1 MATDPPTTLEQA
13 LSALNRERL
22 RAEHYRSQSHAL
34 RDELTALRDA
44 ASDASTSR
52 LLAEEELDDT
62 RDRLSL
68 ALDAA
73 GMGLWEWSVG
83 TGDVYLSARW
93 SELIGD
99 VPMESHCQ
107 VADLLQRIHPD
118 DLAALNTVLTDT
130 VSGKR
135 QRYDAQFRIRTY
147 DNQWIW
153 MESHGLGTDR
163 DASGRAGRVVG
174 ISSDATERKRLLDA
188 TEQARQDAEKANRS
202 KTEFLASVS
211 HEVRTPLNGVMGLI
225 RLLTDSP
232 LTDEQRQWL
241 TLMDES
247 AQTLLHLLN
256 DILDL
261 SKIEAGRM
269 ELDSAPFNLMDEV
282 GQACGPLVA
291 QAAVKELAILVDID
305 PSLPESVQGDATKLR
320 QVLLNLLSNAVK
332 FTPRGGR
339 VSVNVRPGPNGGVHF
354 EVSDTGIGI
363 AAEQQTRIFEAFT
376 QADASTTRKY
386 GGTGLGLAISS
397 RLVQLM
403 GGHIRLVSAPGQGSS
418 FSFTLPLQSAGDH
431 NKSSGP
437 MSAPMELEH
446 LSTRA
451 QTFSGLRVLVAEDHP
466 VNELLMRELLK
477 KLGCSTVVA
486 RNGLEAVAAWKRGN
500 IDLIMMDVQMPELN
514 GLDATLEIRALEGSG
529 FRPPGSPLPHTPI
542 VAVTA
547 NAMSGD
553 REKCIAAGMDAYTA
567 KPVSPQALTQAMAEA
582 QDVSAKWQPAPPP
595 PMLRAIDPHTNAL
608 PTQPQAG
615 TSLGKGLPP
624 PIQIDKLRHRL
635 DGDQAALSRLA
646 SATRRQLAQ
655 HITALSQA
663 LGQQDQVLATT
674 SAHALKTALATI
686 TAERASALSNGLE
699 KAARKGEWP
708 LFGRALP
715 VLKTEVARLDQAL
728 AALEED

>member
-1 MATDPPTTLEQA
+1 M
-13 LSALNRERL
+13 
-22 RAEHYRSQSHAL
+22 
-34 RDELTALRDA
+34 RDELEMLRGA

-73 GMGLWEWSVG
+73 GMGLWEWSVSS
-83 TGDVYLSARW
+83 GDVYLSARW
-93 SELIGD
+93 SELMGD

-107 VADLLQRIHPD
+107 VNDLLQRIHPSD
-118 DLAALNTVLTDT
+118 QPVLDAALTET

-135 QRYDAQFRIRTY
+135 QRYNIQFRIRRY

-163 DASGRAGRVVG
+163 DSLGQARRVVG
-174 ISSDATERKRLLDA
+174 ISTNATERKQLLDA

-225 RLLTDSP
+225 RLMTDSP
-232 LTDEQRQWL
+232 LNDEQRQWL
-241 TLMDES
+241 TLMDDS

-269 ELDSAPFNLMDEV
+269 ELETAPFNLMDEV

-291 QAAVKELAILVDID
+291 QAAVKELAIHVDID
-305 PSLPESVQGDATKLR
+305 PKLPQSVVGDATKLR

-332 FTPRGGR
+332 FTPRGGHVR
-339 VSVNVRPGPNGGVHF
+339 VNVQPGPNSGVLF
-354 EVSDTGIGI
+354 EVCDTGIGI
-363 AAEQQTRIFEAFT
+363 PVEQQTRIFEAFT

-386 GGTGLGLAISS
+386 GGTGLGLAIAS
-397 RLVQLM
+397 RMVQLM
-403 GGHIRLVSAPGQGSS
+403 GGHIRLVSAPDQGST
-418 FSFTLPLQSAGDH
+418 FSFTLPLQSARD
-431 NKSSGP
+431 KEQSSGP
-437 MSAPMELEH
+437 LSAPMELEH

-451 QTFSGLRVLVAEDHP
+451 QSFSGLRVLVAEDHP

-477 KLGCSTVVA
+477 KLGCTTVVA
-486 RNGLEAVAAWKRGN
+486 RNGLEAVAAWKRGG

-514 GLDATLEIRALEGSG
+514 GLDATQEIRALESG
-529 FRPPGSPLPHTPI
+529 HFRPPGSSLPHTPI

-553 REKCIAAGMDAYTA
+553 REKCIAAGMDAYTS
-567 KPVSPQALTQAMAEA
+567 KPVSPQALTKAMTEA
-582 QDVSAKWQPAPPP
+582 HEVSAKWQPATPLST
-595 PMLRAIDPHTNAL
+595 LRTLDIALDSPQPTAQARTN
-608 PTQPQAG
+608 
-615 TSLGKGLPP
+615 LGKGLPP

-635 DGDQAALSRLA
+635 DGDNAALVRLA
-646 SATRRQLAQ
+646 AATRKQLAQ
-655 HITALSQA
+655 HIAALSQA
-663 LGQQDQVLATT
+663 LSQHDQVLATT

-699 KAARKGEWP
+699 KAASKGEWP

-728 AALEED
+728 SELTD